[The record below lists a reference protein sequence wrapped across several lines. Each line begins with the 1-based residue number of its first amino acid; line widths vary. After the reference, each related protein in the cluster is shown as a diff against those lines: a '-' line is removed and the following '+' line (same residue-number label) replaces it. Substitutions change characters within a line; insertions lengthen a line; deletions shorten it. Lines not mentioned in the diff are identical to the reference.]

1 MSRPISRN
9 AKIAGIAVIAGIMF
23 AVVVETFREPGHR
36 PLEAVLPLLDEGES
50 RELLARELERCATL
64 SMPDK
69 DCETAWA
76 ENRRRF
82 FGKDSDA
89 PVSAEAGPV
98 SAIGTGTGAGNDGG
112 RANEAIRP
120 ELPGNFVADP
130 AASSAP

>member
-82 FGKDSDA
+82 FGKAAASPEPD
-89 PVSAEAGPV
+89 
-98 SAIGTGTGAGNDGG
+98 GTASNDHL
-112 RANEAIRP
+112 ADEAIRP
-120 ELPGNFVADP
+120 ELPGNYVPADP